1 MKKKL
6 PLLLW
11 LCLAANIIFAGQDS
25 ALLKYNQLSVY
36 WRDKDA
42 EKALFFSTK
51 ALDEITESTP
61 DTLKGIAY
69 KNMGLALYFNG
80 AMQEAIESYE
90 HALDCFGKAHFTAGI
105 YDCYNNIAA
114 AFKASGDYG
123 KAMNYNEKALRINKT
138 LNNPENFAITYHNIG
153 EIYQINYR
161 YMPAIYYYLIALGYE
176 LKLKNNE
183 GLAETYMNL
192 GAVLEENGLY
202 RKALTYYTGAL
213 KLFLSTGNLYRL
225 GQCHNN
231 LGVLYT
237 RMGDYYVAKAHF
249 ESSLTYKDS
258 VHHTEGKI
266 TSLIN
271 SGNLCMVFDDTIKAL
286 QYYREALQLQ
296 LNESRKEA
304 KSDDLN
310 RLSPKTD
317 DYFFFWVSETA
328 NEENYSITA
337 QNLFNKGYI
346 NYILGERTDAI
357 ACFLN
362 SLEIA
367 EFTQQLFLVR
377 DNCKYLSASYEEL
390 KDYEKALHYAKRV
403 MGINDSIQAQSINDI
418 LNISAHIPP
427 STQNT
432 LTPDEVTR
440 SENNSTKHIFI
451 HAGLLLVLLIVIY
464 VFKGRLF
471 RVK

>member
-11 LCLAANIIFAGQDS
+11 LCLAANIIFAGKES

-51 ALDEITESTP
+51 ALNEITESTP
-61 DTLKGIAY
+61 DTLKGIVY

-80 AMQEAIESYE
+80 DIQEAIESYE
-90 HALDCFGKAHFTAGI
+90 HALYCFEAAHFTAGI

-114 AFKASGDYG
+114 AFKASGEYDE
-123 KAMNYNEKALRINKT
+123 AMNYNEKALRINKT

-153 EIYQINYR
+153 EIYHIHYR
-161 YMPAIYYYLIALGYE
+161 YMPAIYYYLIALSYE
-176 LKLKNNE
+176 LKLQNSE
-183 GLAETYMNL
+183 GIAETHMNL
-192 GAVLEENGLY
+192 GAVLEENGIY
-202 RKALTYYTGAL
+202 DRALSYYTVAL
-213 KLFLSTGNLYRL
+213 KLFKHTGNLYRL

-231 LGVLYT
+231 MGVLYT
-237 RMGDYYVAKAHF
+237 RMGDYYAAKAHF
-249 ESSLTYKDS
+249 ESSLTYKES

-271 SGNLCMVFDDTIKAL
+271 LGNLCMVFDDTLKAR
-286 QYYREALQLQ
+286 QYYMQAIQLQ
-296 LNESRKEA
+296 LTEVQQETYSN
-304 KSDDLN
+304 DLN
-310 RLSPKTD
+310 RLSLKTD
-317 DYFFFWVSETA
+317 DYFFYWISETA
-328 NEENYSITA
+328 NEENYSLTA

-346 NYILGERTDAI
+346 NYILGEHTDAI

-367 EFTQQLFLVR
+367 EFNHLLFLVR

-390 KDYEKALHYAKRV
+390 KDYEKALYYSKRL
-403 MGINDSIQAQSINDI
+403 MGINDSIQSQSINDI

-427 STQNT
+427 ATQNT
-432 LTPDEVTR
+432 LTPNEETLP
-440 SENNSTKHIFI
+440 ENNSNKHIFI
-451 HAGLLLVLLIVIY
+451 HAGLLLVLFSVIY
-464 VFKGRLF
+464 VFKARLF